1 MLARLRELF
10 NRLGH
15 KKTMPLTFAAALEEW
30 EQTLRAERAAQ
41 ERLEQAKSLCD
52 GLPIDFSK
60 IVNTAVS
67 EEDLVRLKR
76 LLASNSPAGG
86 GGVHPT
92 IAKPKVVARAPR
104 TMVVSDP
111 SRVWSLLSKADL
123 LVATQAAALPKGK
136 KEQMR
141 AALVEQGRPSVVL
154 KMLEKRTLKE
164 VCTKMKLSVSGNK
177 DALVFRI
184 LGGQED
190 AKETDD
196 EGAGQDED
204 AIFEL

>member
-41 ERLEQAKSLCD
+41 ERLEQAKFLCD
-52 GLPIDFSK
+52 GLPIDFSQ

-86 GGVHPT
+86 GVQPT
-92 IAKPKVVARAPR
+92 IAKPKAVARAPR
-104 TMVVSDP
+104 TMLVSDP
-111 SRVWSLLSKADL
+111 STVWSLLSKADL
-123 LVATQAAALPKGK
+123 VVATQAAALPKGK

-141 AALVEQGRPSVVL
+141 AALVEHGRPSVVL
-154 KMLEKRTLKE
+154 KMLEKRCLIE
-164 VCTKMKLSVSGNK
+164 VCAKMKLPLSGNK

-196 EGAGQDED
+196 EGAGLDED
-204 AIFEL
+204 LVVEL

>member
-1 MLARLRELF
+1 VLARLRELF

-15 KKTMPLTFAAALEEW
+15 NKPMPLTFAAALAEW

-52 GLPIDFSK
+52 GLPIDFSQ

-86 GGVHPT
+86 GVHPT
-92 IAKPKVVARAPR
+92 ITKLKAVARAPR

>member
-1 MLARLRELF
+1 VLARRRELF

-30 EQTLRAERAAQ
+30 DQTLRAERAAQ
-41 ERLEQAKSLCD
+41 ERLEQAKFLCD
-52 GLPIDFSK
+52 GLPIDFSQ

-86 GGVHPT
+86 GVHPT
-92 IAKPKVVARAPR
+92 ITKLKAVARAPR

>member
-41 ERLEQAKSLCD
+41 ERLEQAKFLCD

-86 GGVHPT
+86 GG
-92 IAKPKVVARAPR
+92 AARRR
-104 TMVVSDP
+104 TLRS
-111 SRVWSLLSKADL
+111 
-123 LVATQAAALPKGK
+123 GG
-136 KEQMR
+136 
-141 AALVEQGRPSVVL
+141 GRP
-154 KMLEKRTLKE
+154 R
-164 VCTKMKLSVSGNK
+164 
-177 DALVFRI
+177 
-184 LGGQED
+184 
-190 AKETDD
+190 
-196 EGAGQDED
+196 GAPPP
-204 AIFEL
+204 APTCPC